1 MDTELAKIASNKVI
15 RRRVDTH
22 PIDQPF
28 DPFTLLEPLSATD
41 EHFNDNLKVKLD
53 NMESERLEYM
63 TRAKT
68 FAEESSKNAERQ
80 RTAYDVRNEL
90 RLQSYQ
96 KTNRQF
102 VPFSLK
108 ATLRAS
114 ERDEK
119 RTRSFNMKAPP
130 PPAKISSSLEK

>member
-53 NMESERLEYM
+53 NMESERLEYL
-63 TRAKT
+63 TRTKT
-68 FAEESSKNAERQ
+68 FAKESSKNAERQ

-90 RLQSYQ
+90 RLRSYQ

-119 RTRSFNMKAPP
+119 RTRSLNMKAPP
-130 PPAKISSSLEK
+130 PTCKDFIIS